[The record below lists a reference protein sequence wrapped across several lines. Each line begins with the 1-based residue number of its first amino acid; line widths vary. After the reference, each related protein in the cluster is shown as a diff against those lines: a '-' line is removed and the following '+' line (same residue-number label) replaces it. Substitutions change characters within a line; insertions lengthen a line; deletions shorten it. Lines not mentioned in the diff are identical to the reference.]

1 MAKTG
6 MDRLNELKPQIYKCI
21 HCKACRFAYSGEPSR
36 KGIGEHTGKT
46 GKTILYEGMVDACPA
61 GIEYGWEAFWN
72 AGKVWI
78 ARSIL
83 NGDLEFTD
91 EVRDVL
97 MPCITCGQCSAQ
109 CENKIPT
116 VDIIEAL
123 RAALVESGVPMID
136 KHQLVDK
143 LVKELNNPYGGKAEE
158 RFKWAKD
165 AGLGKFID
173 NKDAKIAYY
182 VGCTASYRQVEVA
195 IATAKLFEQLGINF
209 TLLDDEV
216 CCGSP
221 FFRVGAVDTAQ
232 ELMNKNLETF
242 KNIEMVYFSCAGC
255 YRTFTIDY
263 PKWMVEGQELP
274 FKTKHAFELVSSL
287 IEIPKRKK
295 EIPKEIL
302 ELEAKLKEKPND
314 KYIQSQ
320 IKSLKAELE
329 EIKDFKGEIK
339 FKPNKELKGKVV
351 TYHDPCHTGRHFAI
365 DMEQEMIKNSKNLM
379 FDMRKIDRVIDEW
392 FEIPRIILRKLEE
405 DVGIE
410 FKEMYRI
417 KLNSMCCGAGGG
429 VRAGYPDFSIR
440 TASLRC
446 DEANAVGAD
455 ILTTECPFCW
465 RNLTDANEQYEHGMK
480 VMGVLQMITEYN
492 LLDIVEKPIESDFMQ
507 PSSRLEL

>member
-6 MDRLNELKPQIYKCI
+6 MKRLEELKPEIFKCI

-72 AGKVWI
+72 AGKIWI

-83 NGDLEFTD
+83 TGDLEFTE
-91 EVRDVL
+91 EVRDVI

-123 RAALVESGVPMID
+123 RAALVESGVPMIE
-136 KHQLVDK
+136 KHQLVDR
-143 LVKELNNPYGGKAEE
+143 LVKELNNPYGGKADE

-165 AGLGKFID
+165 AGLGKYVN
-173 NKDAKIAYY
+173 NKDAKIGYY

-195 IATAKLFEQLGINF
+195 IATAKLFDQLGMNF
-209 TLLDDEV
+209 TLIEEEV

-232 ELMNKNLETF
+232 ELMNKNLEGF
-242 KNIEMVYFSCAGC
+242 KHLKKVYFSCAGC

-263 PKWMVEGQELP
+263 PKWMPEGEKLP
-274 FKTKHAFELVSSL
+274 FKTQHAFELISSL
-287 IEIPKRKK
+287 IAIPKKKK
-295 EIPKEIL
+295 EILAEIDTL
-302 ELEAKLKEKPND
+302 KKSLKDKPDKRVEAQLKRLEAEYNKLKE
-314 KYIQSQ
+314 
-320 IKSLKAELE
+320 
-329 EIKDFKGEIK
+329 FHGEIK

-351 TYHDPCHTGRHFAI
+351 TYHDPCHTGRHFAT
-365 DMEQEMIKNSKNLM
+365 DMEQEMIKQSENLM
-379 FDMRKIDRVIDEW
+379 FDMRKIDQKIEEW
-392 FEIPRIILRKLEE
+392 FDIPRVILRKLEE
-405 DVGIE
+405 DVGIK
-410 FKEMYRI
+410 FTEMYRI

-429 VRAGYPDFSIR
+429 VRAGYPEFSLR

-446 DEANAVGAD
+446 DEANAVKAD

-465 RNLTDANEQYEHGMK
+465 RNLTDANEMYDHGMK
-480 VMGVLQMITEYN
+480 VMGVLEMISDYD
-492 LLDIVEKPIESDFMQ
+492 LLDIIEKPEF
-507 PSSRLEL
+507 

>member
-1 MAKTG
+1 MSKTG
-6 MDRLNELKPQIYKCI
+6 MKRLEELKQDIFKCI
-21 HCKACRFAYSGEPSR
+21 HCKACRFAYSGEPD
-36 KGIGEHTGKT
+36 KEGIGEFAGKQGT
-46 GKTILYEGMVDACPA
+46 VLYEGMVDACPA

-72 AGKVWI
+72 AGKIWI

-83 NGDLEFTD
+83 TGDLEFTE

-109 CENKIPT
+109 CENKVRT
-116 VDIIEAL
+116 VDIIESL
-123 RAALVESGVPMID
+123 RAACVEAGVPMID

-143 LVKELNNPYGGKAEE
+143 MVKERNNPYGGAATE
-158 RFKWAKD
+158 RLKWAKD
-165 AGLGKFID
+165 AGLEKFIN

-195 IATAKLFEQLGINF
+195 IATAKLFEQLGMNF
-209 TLLDDEV
+209 TLVQDEV

-232 ELMNKNLETF
+232 ELMRKNLEAF
-242 KNIEMVYFSCAGC
+242 KNVEMVYFSCAGC

-263 PKWMVEGQELP
+263 PKWMAEEEKLP
-274 FKTKHAFELVSSL
+274 FKTQHAFELVARL
-287 IEIPKRKK
+287 VQQ
-295 EIPKEIL
+295 
-302 ELEAKLKEKPND
+302 EK
-314 KYIQSQ
+314 
-320 IKSLKAELE
+320 
-329 EIKDFKGEIK
+329 IK

-351 TYHDPCHTGRHFAI
+351 TYHDPCHTGRHFGV
-365 DMEQEMIKNSKNLM
+365 DMEQEIIEQSKNLM
-379 FDMRKIDRVIDEW
+379 MDSRKIRQAIDAW
-392 FEIPRIILRKLEE
+392 FEVPRVILRKLEE
-405 DVGIE
+405 DVGVE

-429 VRAGYPDFSIR
+429 VRAGYPEFSLK

-465 RNLTDANEQYEHGMK
+465 RNLSDANDQYEHGMV
-480 VMGVLQMITEYN
+480 VMGILQMITEYN
-492 LLDIVEKPIESDFMQ
+492 LLEITEKPSEKDFIIPSIRENIDEQ
-507 PSSRLEL
+507 PKK

>member
-6 MDRLNELKPQIYKCI
+6 MKRLEELKPEIYKCI

-46 GKTILYEGMVDACPA
+46 GKSILYEGMVDSCPA

-83 NGDLEFTD
+83 SGDLEFTE
-91 EVRDVL
+91 EVRDVI

-136 KHQLVDK
+136 KHQLVDR
-143 LVKELNNPYGGKAEE
+143 LVKELNNPYGGKADE

-165 AGLGKFID
+165 AGLGKYVN
-173 NKDAKIAYY
+173 NKEAKIGYY

-195 IATAKLFEQLGINF
+195 IATAKLFDQLGMNF
-209 TLLDDEV
+209 TLIEEEV

-232 ELMNKNLETF
+232 ELMNKNLENF
-242 KNIEMVYFSCAGC
+242 KHLEKVYFSCAGC

-263 PKWMVEGQELP
+263 PKWMPEGEKLP
-274 FKTKHAFELVSSL
+274 FKTQHAFELISSL
-287 IEIPKRKK
+287 ISIPKKKK
-295 EIPKEIL
+295 ELPAEIDAL
-302 ELEAKLKEKPND
+302 KKKLKEKPD
-314 KYIQSQ
+314 KRVEAQ
-320 IKSLKAELE
+320 IKRLEAEYAKLNE
-329 EIKDFKGEIK
+329 FKGEIK
-339 FKPNKELKGKVV
+339 FKPNKELKGKIV

-365 DMEQEMIKNSKNLM
+365 DMEQEMIKESKNLM
-379 FDMRKIDRVIDEW
+379 FDMRLINQRIEEW

-405 DVGIE
+405 DVGIK
-410 FKEMYRI
+410 FTEMYRI

-429 VRAGYPDFSIR
+429 VRAGYPEFSLR

-446 DEANAVGAD
+446 DEANAVNAD

-465 RNLTDANEQYEHGMK
+465 RNLTDANEQYNHGMI
-480 VMGVLQMITEYN
+480 VMGVLEMISKYN
-492 LLDIVEKPIESDFMQ
+492 LLDIIEKPEF
-507 PSSRLEL
+507 

>member
-6 MDRLNELKPQIYKCI
+6 MERLEGLRKEIFKCI
-21 HCKACRFAYSGEPSR
+21 HCKACRFAYSGEPDR
-36 KGIGEHTGKT
+36 KGIGEYTGKQGT
-46 GKTILYEGMVDACPA
+46 VLYEGMVDACPA

-72 AGKVWI
+72 AGKIWI

-83 NGDLEFTD
+83 SGDLEFSE

-109 CENKIPT
+109 CENKVPT
-116 VDIIEAL
+116 VDIIESL
-123 RAALVESGVPMID
+123 RAACVEAGIPMID

-143 LVKELNNPYGGKAEE
+143 LVKELNNPYGGKKDE
-158 RFKWAKD
+158 RLKWAKD
-165 AGLGKFID
+165 AGLEKFIN
-173 NKDAKIAYY
+173 NKEAKIAYY

-195 IATAKLFEQLGINF
+195 IATAKLFEALGMNF
-209 TLLDDEV
+209 TLVDDEV

-221 FFRVGAVDTAQ
+221 FFRVGEVNTAQ
-232 ELMNKNLETF
+232 MLMNKNLEAF
-242 KNIEMVYFSCAGC
+242 KNVEMVYFSCAGC

-263 PKWMVEGQELP
+263 PKWMSEDSKIS
-274 FKTKHAFELVSSL
+274 FKTEHAFELVARL
-287 IEIPKRKK
+287 IQQ
-295 EIPKEIL
+295 
-302 ELEAKLKEKPND
+302 EK
-314 KYIQSQ
+314 
-320 IKSLKAELE
+320 
-329 EIKDFKGEIK
+329 IK

-351 TYHDPCHTGRHFAI
+351 TYHDPCHTGRHFGV
-365 DMEQEMIKNSKNLM
+365 DFEQELIKQSKNLM
-379 FDMRKIDRVIDEW
+379 MDMRKINQKIEEW

-405 DVGIE
+405 DVGII

-465 RNLTDANEQYEHGMK
+465 RNLTDANDLYNHGMK

-492 LLDIVEKPIESDFMQ
+492 LLEVITKPTEKDFRT
-507 PSSRLEL
+507 PSIRETEPKPKK

>member
-6 MDRLNELKPQIYKCI
+6 MDRLNELKKEIFKCI

-36 KGIGEHTGKT
+36 KGIGEHKGKQGT
-46 GKTILYEGMVDACPA
+46 VLYEGMVDSCPA

-72 AGKVWI
+72 AGKIWI

-83 NGDLEFTD
+83 TGDLEFSE
-91 EVRDVL
+91 EVRDVIL
-97 MPCITCGQCSAQ
+97 PCITCGQCSAQ

-116 VDIIEAL
+116 VDIIESL
-123 RAALVESGVPMID
+123 RAACIESGVPLIE
-136 KHQLVDK
+136 KHALVNG
-143 LVKELNNPYGGKAEE
+143 LVKERNNPYGGAAAE

-165 AGLGKFID
+165 AGLGKFVN

-195 IATAKLFEQLGINF
+195 IATAKLFEQLGMNF
-209 TLLDDEV
+209 TLIEDEV

-221 FFRVGAVDTAQ
+221 FFRIGEVNTAQ
-232 ELMNKNLETF
+232 ELMKKNLEAF
-242 KNIEMVYFSCAGC
+242 KNVKKVYFSCAGC

-263 PKWMVEGQELP
+263 PKWMAEGEKLP
-274 FKTKHAFELVSSL
+274 FKTQHAFELV
-287 IEIPKRKK
+287 
-295 EIPKEIL
+295 
-302 ELEAKLKEKPND
+302 AKLIQD
-314 KYIQSQ
+314 K
-320 IKSLKAELE
+320 K
-329 EIKDFKGEIK
+329 IK
-339 FKPNKELKGKVV
+339 FKPNADLKGKVV
-351 TYHDPCHTGRHFAI
+351 TYHDPCHTGRHFAV
-365 DMEQEMIKNSKNLM
+365 DMEQEMIRESKNLM
-379 FDMRKIDRVIDEW
+379 FDSRKIKQKIDEW
-392 FEIPRIILRKLEE
+392 FEIPRIILKQLEK
-405 DVGIE
+405 DVGIV

-465 RNLTDANEQYEHGMK
+465 RNLTDANDLYK
-480 VMGVLQMITEYN
+480 DRKSVV
-492 LLDIVEKPIESDFMQ
+492 
-507 PSSRLEL
+507 

>member
-6 MDRLNELKPQIYKCI
+6 MERLEGLKKEIFKCI
-21 HCKACRFAYSGEPSR
+21 HCKACRFAYSGEPDR
-36 KGIGEHTGKT
+36 KGIGEYTGKQGT
-46 GKTILYEGMVDACPA
+46 VLYEGMVDACPA

-72 AGKVWI
+72 AGKIWI

-83 NGDLEFTD
+83 SGDLEFSE

-109 CENKIPT
+109 CENKVPT
-116 VDIIEAL
+116 VDIIESL
-123 RAALVESGVPMID
+123 RAACIEAGIPMID

-143 LVKELNNPYGGKAEE
+143 LVKELNNPYGGKKDE
-158 RFKWAKD
+158 RLKWAKD
-165 AGLGKFID
+165 AGLEKFIN
-173 NKDAKIAYY
+173 NKEAKIAYY

-195 IATAKLFEQLGINF
+195 IATAKLFEALGMNF
-209 TLLDDEV
+209 TLVDDEV

-221 FFRVGAVDTAQ
+221 FFRVGEVNTAQ
-232 ELMNKNLETF
+232 MLMNKNLEAF
-242 KNIEMVYFSCAGC
+242 KNVEMVYFSCAGC

-263 PKWMVEGQELP
+263 PKWMAEDSKLP
-274 FKTKHAFELVSSL
+274 FKTEHAFELVARL
-287 IEIPKRKK
+287 IQQ
-295 EIPKEIL
+295 
-302 ELEAKLKEKPND
+302 EK
-314 KYIQSQ
+314 
-320 IKSLKAELE
+320 
-329 EIKDFKGEIK
+329 IK

-351 TYHDPCHTGRHFAI
+351 TYHDPCHTGRHFGV
-365 DMEQEMIKNSKNLM
+365 DFEQELIKQSKNLM
-379 FDMRKIDRVIDEW
+379 MDMRKINQKIEEW

-405 DVGIE
+405 DVGII

-465 RNLTDANEQYEHGMK
+465 RNLTDANDLYNHGMK

-492 LLDIVEKPIESDFMQ
+492 LLEIINKPTEKDFRT
-507 PSSRLEL
+507 PSIRETEPLPKPKK